1 MARVNLK
8 QQILDRGA
16 DFVSEN
22 GFTASGVSE
31 ITQAAGVPKGSF
43 YNHFESKEA
52 FGLEIL
58 ERYYLAA
65 SQKSAAVLADR
76 TRRPLERLRAYL
88 DTMMQELETQAWS
101 HGCLMGNFILEA
113 SCTSEQIRLRL
124 KSMFADWSAN
134 IAACIAEAQQA
145 GEIGNKTEADV
156 IASFLIHSWEGAILR
171 MKVDRDRRAL
181 DDCRSVLFS
190 SVLV

>member
-1 MARVNLK
+1 MARPNLK
-8 QQILDRGA
+8 QQILERGA
-16 DFVSEN
+16 DFVFEN

-58 ERYYLAA
+58 ERYFIAS
-65 SQKSAAVLADR
+65 SQKAAVALDDATLTPKAR
-76 TRRPLERLRAYL
+76 LEAYL
-88 DTMMQELETQAWS
+88 DLMMRDLETQDWS

-113 SCTSEQIRLRL
+113 SCTSEQIRERL
-124 KSMFADWSAN
+124 KTFFADWSDRL
-134 IAACIAEAQQA
+134 AACIAQAQQL
-145 GEIGNKTEADV
+145 GEIKNETDA
-156 IASFLIHSWEGAILR
+156 ATLANFFIHAWEGAILR

-181 DDCRSVLFS
+181 DECRAVLFASVLA
-190 SVLV
+190 